1 MDSNLLRINYEVEN
15 NIQWIPTSNYALSFQ
30 EFKTSTENPDY
41 LALCFIA
48 NYERP
53 AEPNQP
59 IRGIQANYWYEYLGG
74 ITPPKPSKK
83 ETKFKWVLY
92 SKKLRNRRIFY

>member
-1 MDSNLLRINYEVEN
+1 MDTNLLRINYEVEN
-15 NIQWIPTSNYALSFQ
+15 NIQWIPTSQYPISFQ
-30 EFKTSTENPDY
+30 EFKQSTDLPYD

-53 AEPNQP
+53 LDPEQP
-59 IRGIQANYWYEYLGG
+59 ARGLQANYWFEYLGG
-74 ITPPKPSKK
+74 ITPPKPSKE
-83 ETKFKWVLY
+83 ETKFKWVLF